1 MLESKQ
7 DDSFDSLAYS
17 TFEMNQ
23 RLSNLT
29 GTYDSYPSTAAFSNS
44 SLNYYEGGALNYAV
58 GFSKENEK
66 LNQQR
71 FTPCGSPS
79 PSISQSFDQPPSI
92 LSPTSGASAQSTASS
107 AVGSPYPH
115 DTSQASGHENWS
127 ESHQGLGI
135 VPGISQHE
143 GYGTE
148 LFPLTDLS
156 SEVVFDEDKY
166 SSNSFVG
173 ESSKIFS
180 SSVSSRTTLV
190 PASISSASF
199 PQGLESALC
208 TSPLALDTSGATRIL
223 AIDTIPAEHCIRSR
237 TSMTD
242 PESANSADS
251 SSKFFGSYNLLRR
264 PTFSSPVKDVFKSP
278 TTPASA
284 MSPLA
289 SRVSPPSSRRPH
301 ETSCSNIVSP
311 IDSISQRPSSS
322 CSQLTCSQPR
332 PNKLLSRQGLPH
344 SNQSQSPFFSQ
355 SSGRFIAPLESSC
368 WFSLFTRVWFS
379 FLLCSFVSLL
389 ILAFC
394 CSLVWRFDLNLFGE
408 S

>member
-1 MLESKQ
+1 MALVHDSHNDFILFPRDQYLDMLESKQ

-17 TFEMNQ
+17 SLEMHQ

-44 SLNYYEGGALNYAV
+44 SLNYYEGGALNYSV
-58 GFSKENEK
+58 GFSKENER

-71 FTPCGSPS
+71 FTPCDSPS

-92 LSPTSGASAQSTASS
+92 LSSTSGASAQSTASS

-115 DTSQASGHENWS
+115 DTSHISGHENWS
-127 ESHQGLGI
+127 ESHPGLGI
-135 VPGISQHE
+135 VPGIPQHE

-148 LFPLTDLS
+148 LFPLSDLS

-190 PASISSASF
+190 PASISSSSF
-199 PQGLESALC
+199 PNGPESALR
-208 TSPLALDTSGATRIL
+208 TSPLALDTSVATRIL
-223 AIDTIPAEHCIRSR
+223 AIDTIPAEHRIRSR

-242 PESANSADS
+242 PESANSTDS
-251 SSKFFGSYNLLRR
+251 SSKFFGSYGLLHR

-289 SRVSPPSSRRPH
+289 SRVSPPSGRRPH
-301 ETSCSNIVSP
+301 GTSGSNLVSP
-311 IDSISQRPSSS
+311 IESINRRPSSA
-322 CSQLTCSQPR
+322 CSQLACSHAR
-332 PNKLLSRQGLPH
+332 PNKPPSRQGLSH
-344 SNQSQSPFFSQ
+344 FNQSQSPFFSQ

-368 WFSLFTRVWFS
+368 WFSLFTR
-379 FLLCSFVSLL
+379 
-389 ILAFC
+389 
-394 CSLVWRFDLNLFGE
+394 D
-408 S
+408 